1 MGEKKESKLRWII
14 ILVGVVLFISWYLYV
29 AYLVWGVSN
38 IWKKVKCPTYPVD
51 EEYIWVIK
59 AEYKSLILVDWTY
72 SHIDWDG
79 VYDWCY
85 RDAWLEDN
93 TLVCPN
99 WYNSWARIEETWEWV
114 LDIEENHCYYPD
126 SDVSMLKAI
135 YDERHRDD

>member
-1 MGEKKESKLRWII
+1 MKNKIINCWVII
-14 ILVGVVLFISWYLYV
+14 IIIAIILWGIFFVYFILN
-29 AYLVWGVSN
+29 SN
-38 IWKKVKCPTYPVD
+38 IWRKIKCPTYPVD
-51 EEYIWVIK
+51 EEYVWTIK

-72 SHIDWDG
+72 SHIDWDK

-93 TLVCPN
+93 SLVCPD

-126 SDVSMLKAI
+126 SDVSMLKTI
-135 YDERHRDD
+135 YDEKHRED